1 MAVSLDACEAVEN
14 EECESFAKIL
24 AASGQTKKAY
34 MLKLNIR
41 IGLNVDLEI
50 LKQRKMR
57 IIRFCSK
64 MSETQ
69 KEGDLQRII

>member
-1 MAVSLDACEAVEN
+1 MVSLNDCEAVEN
-14 EECESFAKIL
+14 EGCESFAKIL
-24 AASGQTKKAY
+24 AAFGQTKKAY

-69 KEGDLQRII
+69 KAADLQRII